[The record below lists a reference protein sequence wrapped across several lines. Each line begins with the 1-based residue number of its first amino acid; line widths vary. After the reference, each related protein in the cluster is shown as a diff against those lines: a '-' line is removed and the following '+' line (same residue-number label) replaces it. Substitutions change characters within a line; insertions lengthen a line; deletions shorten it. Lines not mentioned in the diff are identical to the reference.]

1 MKLSCFLA
9 FFLLWVV
16 NSFRTS
22 ATVPDSLLTERT
34 IRSIYVNYPDSALR
48 LLDEAEKSP
57 ASGIIP
63 FRIDLLRAM
72 CYEIKHDLT
81 AKEICVRRALQN
93 DSIRLV
99 PERKLS
105 SIAMLAN
112 ILERQNRYEESIG
125 VCHEGIDLARNLACK
140 KEESD
145 MYSVMARVCIGMTND
160 EMAQEYF
167 QRAVRLLEGT
177 DDTDARDIV
186 YVFYHIVYGGFLSVT
201 LQLFDNALRS
211 LDPRLDMF
219 NRIILV
225 YMLKFIVQDLHL
237 RLHLT
242 QCRTVYQRNLL
253 PAIDSIPIF
262 NLKLHIPSQSL
273 LSQKALRPFCHISYF
288 YRRFFVTKIPYS

>member
-1 MKLSCFLA
+1 MKLSCFLV

-177 DDTDARDIV
+177 DDVREMSRLSTI
-186 YVFYHIVYGGFLSVT
+186 YGEYMSFYI
-201 LQLFDNALRS
+201 
-211 LDPRLDMF
+211 
-219 NRIILV
+219 NRNR
-225 YMLKFIVQDLHL
+225 MAE
-237 RLHLT
+237 
-242 QCRTVYQRNLL
+242 
-253 PAIDSIPIF
+253 AIEIGYP
-262 NLKLHIPSQSL
+262 P
-273 LSQKALRPFCHISYF
+273 
-288 YRRFFVTKIPYS
+288 

>member
-1 MKLSCFLA
+1 MA

-105 SIAMLAN
+105 SITMLAN
-112 ILERQNRYEESIG
+112 ILERQNR
-125 VCHEGIDLARNLACK
+125 
-140 KEESD
+140 
-145 MYSVMARVCIGMTND
+145 
-160 EMAQEYF
+160 
-167 QRAVRLLEGT
+167 
-177 DDTDARDIV
+177 
-186 YVFYHIVYGGFLSVT
+186 
-201 LQLFDNALRS
+201 
-211 LDPRLDMF
+211 
-219 NRIILV
+219 
-225 YMLKFIVQDLHL
+225 
-237 RLHLT
+237 
-242 QCRTVYQRNLL
+242 
-253 PAIDSIPIF
+253 
-262 NLKLHIPSQSL
+262 
-273 LSQKALRPFCHISYF
+273 
-288 YRRFFVTKIPYS
+288 

>member
-105 SIAMLAN
+105 SITMLAN

-167 QRAVRLLEGT
+167 QRAVKLLEGT
-177 DDTDARDIV
+177 DDTDLILYAYDATGENCLWQGTGAETSVADYRFGGELIGLEARPEYTSYEVPEI
-186 YVFYHIVYGGFLSVT
+186 FALS
-201 LQLFDNALRS
+201 
-211 LDPRLDMF
+211 
-219 NRIILV
+219 
-225 YMLKFIVQDLHL
+225 
-237 RLHLT
+237 
-242 QCRTVYQRNLL
+242 
-253 PAIDSIPIF
+253 
-262 NLKLHIPSQSL
+262 
-273 LSQKALRPFCHISYF
+273 
-288 YRRFFVTKIPYS
+288 

>member
-1 MKLSCFLA
+1 MKLSCFLV

-140 KEESD
+140 KEEL
-145 MYSVMARVCIGMTND
+145 I
-160 EMAQEYF
+160 E
-167 QRAVRLLEGT
+167 
-177 DDTDARDIV
+177 
-186 YVFYHIVYGGFLSVT
+186 
-201 LQLFDNALRS
+201 
-211 LDPRLDMF
+211 
-219 NRIILV
+219 
-225 YMLKFIVQDLHL
+225 
-237 RLHLT
+237 
-242 QCRTVYQRNLL
+242 
-253 PAIDSIPIF
+253 
-262 NLKLHIPSQSL
+262 SL
-273 LSQKALRPFCHISYF
+273 LGVNKNMVLPYFSGLNVSYVLSSKKILISVIF
-288 YRRFFVTKIPYS
+288 LGGLSL

>member
-105 SIAMLAN
+105 
-112 ILERQNRYEESIG
+112 LEQALSYIQQ
-125 VCHEGIDLARNLACK
+125 
-140 KEESD
+140 
-145 MYSVMARVCIGMTND
+145 D
-160 EMAQEYF
+160 E
-167 QRAVRLLEGT
+167 LLE
-177 DDTDARDIV
+177 
-186 YVFYHIVYGGFLSVT
+186 VT
-201 LQLFDNALRS
+201 PKSLRLRKKI
-211 LDPRLDMF
+211 LDP
-219 NRIILV
+219 ILR
-225 YMLKFIVQDLHL
+225 K
-237 RLHLT
+237 RS
-242 QCRTVYQRNLL
+242 RNE
-253 PAIDSIPIF
+253 
-262 NLKLHIPSQSL
+262 
-273 LSQKALRPFCHISYF
+273 AL
-288 YRRFFVTKIPYS
+288 